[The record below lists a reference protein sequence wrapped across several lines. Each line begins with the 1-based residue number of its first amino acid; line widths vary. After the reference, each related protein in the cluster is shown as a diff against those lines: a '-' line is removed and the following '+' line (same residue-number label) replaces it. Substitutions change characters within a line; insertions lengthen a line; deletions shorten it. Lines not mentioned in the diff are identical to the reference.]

1 MSFKRLQTE
10 KAAADRA
17 LSELTPLQT
26 IQEIDAL
33 RDYLQNVNLKAEM
46 TQDEIK
52 RLTGKLTRQEERIEE
67 LRDIHRLESKSQSD
81 QIEKLRGQVNEA
93 EALLKVAQ
101 VSASRYEEET
111 SKTKADIS
119 RLQNELDKTK
129 AAAKDEEEKRIK
141 AISLLKTVRQ
151 KLVKAEKE
159 RDDSLGEVQTLTS
172 RDKEEREKERTERLR
187 LQGEIDKVNL
197 ERETAVQGLRALFD
211 KEVAVLKE
219 RHEKEVLALRG
230 QFELDVITLKSLHS
244 KELEV
249 RTSRISDLETSVQ
262 TLSGE
267 KDEIF
272 DQLQMRQAE
281 LESSQSHLESLQS
294 QTVELQYQ
302 LREATDRIALL
313 NDELFNS
320 QQAQSTKLQGSPE
333 EVTRLLLA
341 AEAKYEGRIAD
352 LRRQLSIMER
362 ERDEGEAELSK
373 KLSQKTKEV
382 DELKAIVN
390 SSSKEHEQEQ
400 ENVISLQEEMERLKA
415 EIKAHQSVI
424 AELGARTEEM
434 AEGETV
440 AQSQVL
446 ELNSRITGLQ
456 QQIEES
462 KAREAQIRAHNKT
475 LREELRKVQSSAAL
489 LERQRNPGAGYWAS
503 KPDGQPEMRS
513 QASSSSDLTRD
524 MSSRPNSPSAGRS
537 DEEVNYEYLRNVILQ
552 FLEHKEMRPHLVRI
566 LSTILRF
573 TPQETRRLV
582 AKA

>member
-1 MSFKRLQTE
+1 M
-10 KAAADRA
+10 
-17 LSELTPLQT
+17 
-26 IQEIDAL
+26 
-33 RDYLQNVNLKAEM
+33 
-46 TQDEIK
+46 
-52 RLTGKLTRQEERIEE
+52 
-67 LRDIHRLESKSQSD
+67 
-81 QIEKLRGQVNEA
+81 
-93 EALLKVAQ
+93 
-101 VSASRYEEET
+101 
-111 SKTKADIS
+111 
-119 RLQNELDKTK
+119 
-129 AAAKDEEEKRIK
+129 
-141 AISLLKTVRQ
+141 
-151 KLVKAEKE
+151 
-159 RDDSLGEVQTLTS
+159 
-172 RDKEEREKERTERLR
+172 
-187 LQGEIDKVNL
+187 
-197 ERETAVQGLRALFD
+197 
-211 KEVAVLKE
+211 
-219 RHEKEVLALRG
+219 
-230 QFELDVITLKSLHS
+230 
-244 KELEV
+244 EV

-400 ENVISLQEEMERLKA
+400 ENVISLQEEMESLKA

-434 AEGETV
+434 AEGEVNLYAIDSEWQCIDTIYQAA

-446 ELNSRITGLQ
+446 ELSSRITGLQ

-462 KAREAQIRAHNKT
+462 KAREAQIRAHNKVSIILITMIGISSCTLQT

-552 FLEHKEMRPHLVRI
+552 FLEHKEMRVGLYDFCP
-566 LSTILRF
+566 
-573 TPQETRRLV
+573 
-582 AKA
+582 